1 MDEVKDNDLSEKI
14 QSINN
19 NNLQEK
25 NEQNQTLSPNIE
37 EQANT
42 NLNIS
47 NNIPL
52 DENEQTSIKEDKL
65 KSYTPFI
72 INTFYQIL
80 INKKMPSGYKLETEE
95 NLLKKDEKR
104 HKGYLHRKHKRNSS
118 SILESKIDSENNNLN
133 IKNIAEDKD
142 NKDAT
147 IKPKKSRKKIFP
159 LDTEASKGD
168 AKENKENQSIAV
180 RRMTREHKPK
190 IIEDLG
196 YIDKDVIKGK
206 SNPLFRAVNKI
217 CEKGMM
223 KMKKIPYYSFFYNSS
238 KPDEPS
244 LNKIEKNIRDFKY
257 QSTYE
262 FIMDLRRLWNH
273 FLKVYDDQIE
283 IKERVCEMCRIS
295 EQLYWELDKIN
306 IEKVE
311 LEEMN
316 KKVDN
321 LERKLRELK
330 GNSLQF
336 NMGSF
341 SLKKTNSNERCMSF
355 NEKTIIKNNIK
366 LLTIEQKKGIAN
378 ILRDTIDT
386 ANKKVLEFDID
397 KLNNKKLKQLD
408 EYVKNCLRD
417 NNLNQE
423 KLSLDVQKLKND
435 LTDVNKS
442 INSNNSLKNNNDHY
456 DIEKD
461 IEKDSSSEYDSS
473 SFEFN

>member
-1 MDEVKDNDLSEKI
+1 MNEDKNNDLSKKVF
-14 QSINN
+14 SINN
-19 NNLQEK
+19 NNINAKTEQKETHSPTKEDQE
-25 NEQNQTLSPNIE
+25 N
-37 EQANT
+37 A

-52 DENEQTSIKEDKL
+52 DENDQTSIKEDKL
-65 KSYTPFI
+65 KSYTPFS
-72 INTFYQIL
+72 INPFYQIL
-80 INKKMPSGYKLETEE
+80 INKKMPSDYKLESVE
-95 NLLKKDEKR
+95 NLLKNDEKR
-104 HKGYLHRKHKRNSS
+104 HKSFLHRKHKKNSS
-118 SILESKIDSENNNLN
+118 SILENKIDSENNNLN
-133 IKNIAEDKD
+133 IKTEESKD
-142 NKDAT
+142 IKDT
-147 IKPKKSRKKIFP
+147 IIKQKKPRRKIFP
-159 LDTEASKGD
+159 IGNEDNKGD
-168 AKENKENQSIAV
+168 DKENKENKNIAI

-196 YIDKDVIKGK
+196 YIDKDIIKGK

-217 CEKGMM
+217 CEKGIM

-273 FLKVYDDQIE
+273 FLKIYNDQIE

-295 EQLYWELDKIN
+295 EKLYWDLESIN

-316 KKVDN
+316 KKVDS
-321 LERKLRELK
+321 LERKLIELK
-330 GNSLQF
+330 GNTLQF
-336 NMGSF
+336 NMGGF
-341 SLKKTNSNERCMSF
+341 SLKKTNSNERSMSL

-378 ILRDTIDT
+378 ILRDTIDI

-435 LTDVNKS
+435 LTDMNKS
-442 INSNNSLKNNNDHY
+442 INSNNNLKNNNDNY

-461 IEKDSSSEYDSS
+461 IEKDSSSDSDSS
-473 SFEFN
+473 SNELN